1 MKVLVDA
8 HLPRRLC
15 AMFVRQGHDALH
27 TLDLPTGNT
36 TTDPLI
42 NQLSVREH
50 RIVVTKDSDFF
61 YSHVLHGHPWKLL
74 LIKTGNISAQ
84 DHCAVLE
91 RNLPTIETIFHTHTL
106 VEIDRSSITPVM

>member
-1 MKVLVDA
+1 
-8 HLPRRLC
+8 
-15 AMFVRQGHDALH
+15 MFVQQGHHAMH

-36 TTDPLI
+36 TTDSLI
-42 NQLSVREH
+42 NQISVQEH
-50 RIVVTKDSDFF
+50 RVVVTKDSDFF

-84 DHCAVLE
+84 DLCVLLE
-91 RNLPTIETIFHTHTL
+91 RNLPTLETVFQAHTL

>member
-1 MKVLVDA
+1 VNVLIDA

-15 AMFVRQGHDALH
+15 ALFAQQGHHAMH

-36 TTDPLI
+36 TPDSLI
-42 NQLSVREH
+42 NQISVREH

-84 DHCAVLE
+84 DLCALLE
-91 RNLPTIETIFHTHTL
+91 RNLPTLETVFQTYTL